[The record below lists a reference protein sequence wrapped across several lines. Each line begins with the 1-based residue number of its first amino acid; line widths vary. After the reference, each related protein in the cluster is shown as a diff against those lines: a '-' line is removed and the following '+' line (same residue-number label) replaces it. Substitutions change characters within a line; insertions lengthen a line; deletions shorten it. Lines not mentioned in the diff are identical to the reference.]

1 MFDIAWSELMVIAVV
16 ALVVIGPKDLP
27 KAIYTL
33 GKWVRKA
40 RVVARDFQGHIDDMM
55 REAELDE
62 LRQQALKVRDAN
74 LKSMVENTIDPKG
87 ELKNAFD
94 VSGADKSGGVS
105 GHPGSPPEED
115 GAPAPA
121 PASAPASVGSPQV
134 AAAQPLP
141 ATEPPVT
148 APLPAAPPV
157 EFTPAPAAAPAAAP
171 APTASASTAEPAAAP
186 TTNRQA

>member
-74 LKSMVENTIDPKG
+74 IKSMVENTVDPKG
-87 ELKNAFD
+87 ELKGAFD
-94 VSGADKSGGVS
+94 VGLN

-115 GAPAPA
+115 GPAAPVGSSKVAAAQPLTATEPPVPSPPPAAPPVEYVPAPAAATPA
-121 PASAPASVGSPQV
+121 PASAPS
-134 AAAQPLP
+134 
-141 ATEPPVT
+141 
-148 APLPAAPPV
+148 
-157 EFTPAPAAAPAAAP
+157 
-171 APTASASTAEPAAAP
+171 AEPAPVSSALPSSTTASTT
-186 TTNRQA
+186 TTNNKQA

>member
-27 KAIYTL
+27 KAIFTL

-62 LRQQALKVRDAN
+62 LRQQALKVRDTN
-74 LKSMVENTIDPKG
+74 LKSMVENTVDPKG

-94 VSGADKSGGVS
+94 VSMADVSGAGGAS
-105 GHPGSPPEED
+105 GHPGSTPEED
-115 GAPAPA
+115 GPAPA
-121 PASAPASVGSPQV
+121 NAPVGSPQV

-148 APLPAAPPV
+148 APLPEAPPV
-157 EFTPAPAAAPAAAP
+157 EFTPTPAAATAAAP
-171 APTASASTAEPAAAP
+171 APAVPANSAEPAPAP
-186 TTNRQA
+186 TTNKQA

>member
-74 LKSMVENTIDPKG
+74 IKSMVENTVDPKG
-87 ELKNAFD
+87 ELKGAFD
-94 VSGADKSGGVS
+94 VGLN

-115 GAPAPA
+115 GPAAP
-121 PASAPASVGSPQV
+121 VGSPQV

-148 APLPAAPPV
+148 APAPPAPPV
-157 EFTPAPAAAPAAAP
+157 EFNPTPAAATPIAAP
-171 APTASASTAEPAAAP
+171 TPAAEPAP
-186 TTNRQA
+186 VSTTTTNNKQA

>member
-74 LKSMVENTIDPKG
+74 LKSMVENTVDPKG

-94 VSGADKSGGVS
+94 VNLASGAS
-105 GHPGSPPEED
+105 GHPGSPPED
-115 GAPAPA
+115 GGPAVP
-121 PASAPASVGSPQV
+121 VGSPQV
-134 AAAQPLP
+134 AAAQPQP

-148 APLPAAPPV
+148 APAPAAPPV
-157 EFTPAPAAAPAAAP
+157 EFTPAPAAAPAATPAPAAPASVAETAP
-171 APTASASTAEPAAAP
+171 APT
-186 TTNRQA
+186 TNKQA